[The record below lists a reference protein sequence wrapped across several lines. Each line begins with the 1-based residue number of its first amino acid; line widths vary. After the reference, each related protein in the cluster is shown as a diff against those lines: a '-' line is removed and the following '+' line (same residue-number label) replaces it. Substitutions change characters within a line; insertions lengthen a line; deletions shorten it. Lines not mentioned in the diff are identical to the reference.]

1 MEKKI
6 IQTLRDGRTYTKTT
20 TSKYVGTW
28 RRGSTHAFYPRK
40 ENVEEVVEYLG
51 TFDRTFSYT
60 EVIESKE
67 LSMSRTTAYKVLVSL
82 EDEGRIKKLGRGK
95 YIIVSEDGSVEEQPI
110 TETVS
115 QEEEDDGQS

>member
-28 RRGSTHAFYPRK
+28 RRSSSTHAFYPHPQK
-40 ENVEEVVEYLG
+40 VDEVVEYLG
-51 TFDRTFSYT
+51 TLSGPFSYT
-60 EVIESKE
+60 EVINSDE
-67 LSMSRTTAYKVLVSL
+67 LNMSRTTAYKVLITL
-82 EDEGRIKKLGRGK
+82 EDEGKIEKLGRGK
-95 YIIVSEDGSVEEQPI
+95 YIMRVNDGTEEEQPI

-115 QEEEDDGQS
+115 QEGEE